1 MCLWPNHS
9 IHPPERGKNTRL
21 GQDPNKLQRSL
32 EIWLR
37 HKAASLLQD
46 KLAVTKKHWGPKTFP
61 ELWLYLQWKGVSHA
75 VSFISTNMLTTFS
88 MLKSSH
94 RPLKSWSI
102 HASKSTTCWAN
113 TFQCRNQYPDY
124 NMALS
129 CIQLLKQTLMSQYET
144 YLSCSQQIGKVPIY
158 TFNVL
163 QVLGL
168 CAGIYWIILTT
179 TWIYKYDPVELKK

>member
-1 MCLWPNHS
+1 MVKTQSCFS
-9 IHPPERGKNTRL
+9 TSRQTGCY
-21 GQDPNKLQRSL
+21 
-32 EIWLR
+32 
-37 HKAASLLQD
+37 
-46 KLAVTKKHWGPKTFP
+46 KKHWGPKTFP